1 MKRRVVVTGIGVV
14 SPIGNDLDT
23 FWSNIKKG
31 VCGIDYIESFDTS
44 EYSVKVAG
52 EIKNFDPKMYMD
64 RKEAKRQDR
73 FCQFSIAASQM
84 AVNDANI
91 DLDNINKEKFGVII
105 GSGVGGMLTV
115 ESEMKKLYEKGPS
128 RVSPFFIPMMISN
141 MASGLVAI
149 KFGAQGIN
157 FGIVTACAT
166 GANAI
171 GEAFKKIQYE
181 DCDIVLAG
189 GAEAS
194 ITPLSIAGFSS
205 MTALC
210 SSDDITRAS
219 IPFDKERSGF
229 VMSEGS
235 GIIVLESYD
244 HAVKRNAKIYA
255 ELVGYGAT
263 CDAHHITAPEP
274 NGLGAA
280 RAMKCAMESANISA
294 NDIDYINAHG
304 TSTPHNDKFE
314 TKAIK
319 KAFGDRAYNIPISST
334 KSMTGHMMG
343 AAGTIESI
351 VCAKAL
357 QEGFIPA
364 TVGYKEPDP
373 DCDLDYVPN
382 TGRNK
387 NIKYALSNSLGFG
400 GHNASLVFKKY
411 IQEEDK

>member
-1 MKRRVVVTGIGVV
+1 MKKRVVVTGMGVV

-23 FWSNIKKG
+23 FWSSIKKG
-31 VCGIDYIESFDTS
+31 VCGIDHIQSIDTS
-44 EYSVKVAG
+44 EYTVTVAG

-91 DLDNINKEKFGVII
+91 DLNNINKERFGVIV

-115 ESEMKKLYEKGPS
+115 ENQMKKLYEKGPS
-128 RVSPFFIPMMISN
+128 KVSPFFVPMMISN
-141 MASGLVAI
+141 MASGLIAI

-157 FGIVTACAT
+157 YGIVTACAT

-171 GEAFKKIQYE
+171 GEAFKKIQYD
-181 DCDIVLAG
+181 DCDIILAG

-194 ITPLSIAGFSS
+194 ITPLSVAGFAS

-235 GIIVLESYD
+235 GIVVLESYE
-244 HAVKRNAKIYA
+244 HAIKRNAKIYA
-255 ELVGYGAT
+255 EIVGYGAT
-263 CDAHHITAPEP
+263 CDAYHITAPEP

-280 RAMKCAMESANISA
+280 RAMKNAIESANISID
-294 NDIDYINAHG
+294 DIDYINAHG

-319 KAFGDRAYNIPISST
+319 KAFGDRAYDIPISST

-351 VCAKAL
+351 VCSKAL

-364 TVGYKEPDP
+364 TIGYKEPDP

-387 NIKYALSNSLGFG
+387 DIKYVLSNSLGFG
-400 GHNASLVFKKY
+400 GHNASLIFKKY
-411 IQEEDK
+411 IKEEDM

>member
-1 MKRRVVVTGIGVV
+1 MKRRVVVTGIGLV

-31 VCGIDYIESFDTS
+31 VCGIDYIESFDTE

-149 KFGAQGIN
+149 KFGAQGVN

-364 TVGYKEPDP
+364 TIGYKEPDP
-373 DCDLDYVPN
+373 DCDLNYVPN

-387 NIKYALSNSLGFG
+387 DIRYALSNSLGFG

-411 IQEEDK
+411 IKEEDK

>member
-1 MKRRVVVTGIGVV
+1 MKKRVVITGIGVV

-31 VCGIDYIESFDTS
+31 VCGINYIESFDTS

-91 DLDNINKEKFGVII
+91 NLDNINKDKFGVII

-149 KFGAQGIN
+149 KFGAKGIN

-171 GEAFKKIQYE
+171 GEAFKKIQYD

-263 CDAHHITAPEP
+263 CDAYHITAPEP
-274 NGLGAA
+274 NGSGAA
-280 RAMKCAMESANISA
+280 KAMKCAIESANLSS

-319 KAFGDRAYNIPISST
+319 KAFGKQAYNIPISST
-334 KSMTGHMMG
+334 KSMTGHMIG
-343 AAGTIESI
+343 AAGAIESI
-351 VCAKAL
+351 ICAKSL

-364 TVGYKEPDP
+364 TIGYKEPDP

-387 NIKYALSNSLGFG
+387 DIKYALSNSLGFG

-411 IQEEDK
+411 IEEEDK

>member
-1 MKRRVVVTGIGVV
+1 MKKRVVVTGIGVV
-14 SPIGNDLDT
+14 SPIGNDLAT

-31 VCGIDYIESFDTS
+31 VCGINYIESFDTS
-44 EYSVKVAG
+44 EYSVKIAG

-115 ESEMKKLYEKGPS
+115 ENEMKKLYEKGPS
-128 RVSPFFIPMMISN
+128 KVSPFFVPMMISN

-157 FGIVTACAT
+157 YGIVTACAT

-235 GIIVLESYD
+235 GIIVLESYE

-280 RAMKCAMESANISA
+280 RAMKCAIESANISVD
-294 NDIDYINAHG
+294 DIDYINAHG

-351 VCAKAL
+351 VCVKAL

-364 TVGYKEPDP
+364 TIGYKEPDP

-387 NIKYALSNSLGFG
+387 DINYALSNSLGFG

-411 IQEEDK
+411 IKEEDK

>member
-1 MKRRVVVTGIGVV
+1 MKKRVVVTGMGVV

-23 FWSNIKKG
+23 FWSSIKKG
-31 VCGIDYIESFDTS
+31 VCGIDHIQSIDTS
-44 EYSVKVAG
+44 EYTVTVAG

-91 DLDNINKEKFGVII
+91 DLNNINKERFGVIV

-115 ESEMKKLYEKGPS
+115 ENQMKKLYEKGPS
-128 RVSPFFIPMMISN
+128 KVSPFFVPMMISN
-141 MASGLVAI
+141 MASGLIAI

-157 FGIVTACAT
+157 YGIVTACAT

-171 GEAFKKIQYE
+171 GEAFKKIQYD
-181 DCDIVLAG
+181 DCDIILAG

-194 ITPLSIAGFSS
+194 ITPLSVAGFAS

-219 IPFDKERSGF
+219 IPFDKKRSGF

-235 GIIVLESYD
+235 GIVVLESYE
-244 HAVKRNAKIYA
+244 HAIKRNAKIYA
-255 ELVGYGAT
+255 EIVGYGAT
-263 CDAHHITAPEP
+263 CDAYHITAPEP

-280 RAMKCAMESANISA
+280 RAMKNAIESANISID
-294 NDIDYINAHG
+294 DIDYINAHG

-319 KAFGDRAYNIPISST
+319 KAFGDRAYDIPISST

-351 VCAKAL
+351 VCSKAL

-364 TVGYKEPDP
+364 TIGYKEPDP

-387 NIKYALSNSLGFG
+387 DIKYALSNSLGFG
-400 GHNASLVFKKY
+400 GHNASLIFKKY
-411 IQEEDK
+411 IKEEDM